1 MSVPRD
7 RQSSEALLFYRSHL
21 VPEWKGFLLYRRE
34 DSNYEQRGWIRTA
47 CSDSRVQGA
56 ALAPRMKLSQC
67 SIHSWDLASTRSQF
81 ISSFG
86 IFRLRNHWGSL
97 SRGMS
102 LRAGI
107 L

>member
-1 MSVPRD
+1 GALPD
-7 RQSSEALLFYRSHL
+7 QQSFAALLSCRSRSGRA
-21 VPEWKGFLLYRRE
+21 WKGFLPDRRE
-34 DSNYEQRGWIRTA
+34 DSNREQRGLIRTA
-47 CSDSRVQGA
+47 CSDSRVQGD
-56 ALAPRMKLSQC
+56 ALAPVIKLSQC
-67 SIHSWDLASTRSQF
+67 SIHSCDLASTRSQF
-81 ISSFG
+81 ISSLG